1 MIDKDI
7 EFESTERA
15 LTNFENIKECMQG
28 LYEIL
33 RITLNPENPYFKI
46 GQDNIEALYQNFL
59 ELMVN
64 EVGAKQFIQK
74 LKRSEV
80 DLDILLENL

>member
-1 MIDKDI
+1 MTDLDT
-7 EFESTERA
+7 EFESTKRA
-15 LTNFENIKECMQG
+15 LTNFENIKECIQG

-33 RITLNPENPYFKI
+33 RITLNPENPYFQI

-64 EVGAKQFIQK
+64 EMGAKQFIQK

-80 DLDILLENL
+80 DLDISPESL